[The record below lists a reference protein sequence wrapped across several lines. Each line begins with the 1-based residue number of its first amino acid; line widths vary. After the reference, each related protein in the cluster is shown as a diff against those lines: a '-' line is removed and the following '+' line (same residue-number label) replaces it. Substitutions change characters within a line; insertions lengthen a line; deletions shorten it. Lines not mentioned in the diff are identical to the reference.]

1 MKYQNIRVGHFISR
15 PNRFIAK
22 IEIEGAEEIVHV
34 KNTGRCAAEV
44 YVQDSL
50 QEAEDWLS
58 DNELL
63 QGEMQMA
70 VSSKSTNI
78 GKKRKTRWDLIAVRK
93 GDRLINMDS
102 QIPNKIVKE
111 WLEQEKWNHNLH
123 NQSDRIHGITKIQPE
138 YTYGKSRIDLYVEA
152 QNRKILIEVK
162 GVTLEENGVVR
173 FPDAPSERA
182 VKHVHELKEALKE
195 EIEKSKYEVIGCRYN
210 NEYFNLNKKI
220 EEDAKIELIDI
231 SDKEGAKIYRMT
243 LVYIMGKAFESLYP
257 KEKLTVEYQLGDAM
271 FCKCD
276 KVEITAKFI
285 KDLKEKMQE
294 IIEKDLK
301 IEQRKMTREEAKEFY
316 EKTNTSKGRL
326 QFDFEENKII
336 DMYFCENYYNYSYEI
351 IADTTGKA
359 KVFDVVKYQDG
370 FLIRYPSSKTPTEMS
385 EFKDTKKLSWAL
397 EEFEKIHSVLD
408 VLTVYKLNK
417 AVEEGRIKDIIMLAE
432 ALHEKKIANIADDI
446 KKRKNTKMVLIA
458 GPSSSGKTTF
468 AQRLGIQLRLNG
480 IKPVTLSVDN
490 YFVERQDTPRNENGE
505 YNFECIEAIDL
516 KLFNE
521 HLVKLLN
528 GEEIE
533 VPEFDFSVGT
543 KRYNGKKMR
552 LAEDEILVIEG
563 IHCLNDKLT
572 SQIEK
577 DKKYKIYISA
587 LTVLNMDRYNRI
599 STTDTRL
606 IRRIVRDYQFRSYS
620 AIHTL
625 NTWHQVTDGEE
636 KNIFPFQED
645 ADRIFNT
652 SLIYELGALKPIAM
666 PLLKDIKRDNV
677 EYAEAQR
684 LINIL
689 KYFREIP
696 AEYVPDNSLLKEFIG
711 GGTFGLH

>member
-1 MKYQNIRVGHFISR
+1 MKVTYEKKEID
-15 PNRFIAK
+15 AK
-22 IEIEGAEEIVHV
+22 EGTTV
-34 KNTGRCAAEV
+34 
-44 YVQDSL
+44 
-50 QEAEDWLS
+50 
-58 DNELL
+58 
-63 QGEMQMA
+63 
-70 VSSKSTNI
+70 
-78 GKKRKTRWDLIAVRK
+78 
-93 GDRLINMDS
+93 
-102 QIPNKIVKE
+102 
-111 WLEQEKWNHNLH
+111 
-123 NQSDRIHGITKIQPE
+123 
-138 YTYGKSRIDLYVEA
+138 
-152 QNRKILIEVK
+152 
-162 GVTLEENGVVR
+162 
-173 FPDAPSERA
+173 
-182 VKHVHELKEALKE
+182 KEALKE

-231 SDKEGAKIYRMT
+231 SDKEGTKIYRMT

-285 KDLKEKMQE
+285 KDLKGKMQE

-359 KVFDVVKYQDG
+359 KVFDVVKYEDG

-385 EFKDTKKLSWAL
+385 EFRDTKKLSWAL

-480 IKPVTLSVDN
+480 LKPVTISVDN
-490 YFVERQDTPRNENGE
+490 YFVERQDTPRDENGE

-533 VPEFDFSVGT
+533 VPEFDFAVGT
-543 KRYNGKKMR
+543 KRYNGKKMK
-552 LAEDEILVIEG
+552 LADDEILVIEG

-572 SQIEK
+572 SQISM
-577 DKKYKIYISA
+577 DQKYKIYISA

-620 AIHTL
+620 ALHTL
-625 NTWHQVTDGEE
+625 NTWHKVTEGEE
-636 KNIFPFQED
+636 KNIFPFQES
-645 ADRIFNT
+645 ANTIFNT
-652 SLIYELGALKPIAM
+652 SLIYELNALKPIAM
-666 PLLKDIKRDNV
+666 PLLQEITPEYK

-696 AEYVPDNSLLKEFIG
+696 RDYVPNNSLLKEF
-711 GGTFGLH
+711 

>member
-1 MKYQNIRVGHFISR
+1 
-15 PNRFIAK
+15 
-22 IEIEGAEEIVHV
+22 
-34 KNTGRCAAEV
+34 
-44 YVQDSL
+44 
-50 QEAEDWLS
+50 
-58 DNELL
+58 
-63 QGEMQMA
+63 
-70 VSSKSTNI
+70 
-78 GKKRKTRWDLIAVRK
+78 
-93 GDRLINMDS
+93 
-102 QIPNKIVKE
+102 
-111 WLEQEKWNHNLH
+111 
-123 NQSDRIHGITKIQPE
+123 
-138 YTYGKSRIDLYVEA
+138 
-152 QNRKILIEVK
+152 
-162 GVTLEENGVVR
+162 
-173 FPDAPSERA
+173 
-182 VKHVHELKEALKE
+182 
-195 EIEKSKYEVIGCRYN
+195 
-210 NEYFNLNKKI
+210 
-220 EEDAKIELIDI
+220 
-231 SDKEGAKIYRMT
+231 
-243 LVYIMGKAFESLYP
+243 
-257 KEKLTVEYQLGDAM
+257 
-271 FCKCD
+271 
-276 KVEITAKFI
+276 
-285 KDLKEKMQE
+285 
-294 IIEKDLK
+294 
-301 IEQRKMTREEAKEFY
+301 
-316 EKTNTSKGRL
+316 
-326 QFDFEENKII
+326 
-336 DMYFCENYYNYSYEI
+336 
-351 IADTTGKA
+351 
-359 KVFDVVKYQDG
+359 
-370 FLIRYPSSKTPTEMS
+370 MS
-385 EFKDTKKLSWAL
+385 EFRDTKKLSWAL

-543 KRYNGKKMR
+543 KRYNGEKMR

-666 PLLKDIKRDNV
+666 PLLKEIKRDNV